1 MKSFSSSTREI
12 PPAGKIPRHIAVIM
26 DGNGRWAKKRY
37 LPRVAGHKQ
46 GVETVRRVTRACGER
61 GVEYLTLFAFSS
73 ENWRRPAQEV
83 STLKQLFIAA
93 LEQEAERLH
102 RNKVRLKI
110 IGDIAPFGARVV
122 ELARRAQ
129 DLTSANSGLT
139 LTIAANYGGRWDLMQ
154 ALAKLVRSGPMPE
167 GGFTEEQVASQLAL
181 NYAPEPDL
189 FIRTGGEQRI
199 SNFLLWQLAY
209 TELYFTPTL
218 WPDFDAAQLDAAI
231 AWYRER
237 ERRFGR
243 TRVLTAA
250 VLLAV
255 LLSALF
261 LLPGNGWVAFC
272 ALLLGIAAWEWGAL
286 AGLAAAGRSIYTA
299 FVIGLFV
306 LPEVLE
312 VSRADGLYAPIWIYC
327 AAALFWII
335 LVPLWMWRR
344 PRMDGRALLLT
355 AGAIAF

>member
-12 PPAGKIPRHIAVIM
+12 PPAGEIPRHIAVIM

-37 LPRVAGHKQ
+37 VPRVAGHKQ

-83 STLKQLFIAA
+83 STLKQLFMAA

-129 DLTSANSGLT
+129 ELTSANSGLT

-154 ALAKLVRSGPMPE
+154 ALAKLIRSGPLPE
-167 GGFTEEQVASQLAL
+167 DDFTEEQVASQLAL

-218 WPDFDAAQLDAAI
+218 WPDFDAGQLDAAI

-243 TRVLTAA
+243 TSEQLEKAKRD
-250 VLLAV
+250 
-255 LLSALF
+255 S
-261 LLPGNGWVAFC
+261 NGRRR
-272 ALLLGIAAWEWGAL
+272 IA
-286 AGLAAAGRSIYTA
+286 
-299 FVIGLFV
+299 
-306 LPEVLE
+306 
-312 VSRADGLYAPIWIYC
+312 
-327 AAALFWII
+327 
-335 LVPLWMWRR
+335 
-344 PRMDGRALLLT
+344 
-355 AGAIAF
+355 